1 MKNLLLVLFFN
12 IPFCFYAQFS
22 EQKLI
27 DEYDFLSPWS
37 IYVAD
42 IDGDGNIDLLS
53 ASTSD
58 DTLAWY
64 KNTGT
69 GGFGSFGEQQI
80 ITQNLDQT
88 RYITAADI
96 DSDGD
101 MDVLA
106 TTGSINLV
114 VWYENLDG
122 LGNFG
127 TQQII
132 STDLLLPKM
141 VIAADVDGDGDVD
154 VIIASKLDNKVTW
167 FKNLDGLGTFGTQQ
181 IISNNALTSTSIF
194 FADIDGDG
202 FGDVISDSSSNN
214 FPCWYKNLDGLGN
227 FAPQQEITQDTSG
240 SQYVLADDVDSDGD
254 MDVLNIEFGGETIAW
269 YENTN
274 GQGDFG
280 PKQIIMD
287 EVRAPRQIVLE
298 DLDNDGDKDII
309 YNSSEVVDPDYIAW
323 RANDGLGNFGVEQ
336 VITTNVVAPRGLFV
350 ADIDNDGDMDVFS
363 SSIGDH
369 KIAWYEN
376 YTILGVEE
384 TLALKINL
392 HPNPANTIL
401 YISNSSAYTINSIQV
416 YDVMGK
422 RIIQV
427 DNNISQLDISN
438 LKSGVYFVTIFTDK
452 GSLVKKIIKE

>member
-37 IYVAD
+37 IYAAD

-64 KNTGT
+64 KNTSM
-69 GGFGSFGEQQI
+69 GGFGEKQI

-96 DSDGD
+96 DNDGD

-141 VIAADVDGDGDVD
+141 VIAADVDGDGDLD
-154 VIIASKLDNKVTW
+154 AIIASRADNKVTW
-167 FKNLDGLGTFGTQQ
+167 VENTDGQGTFGTQQ
-181 IISNNALTSTSIF
+181 LITNNALAVESVF
-194 FADIDGDG
+194 FADINGDGIKDVICDSSNNGVGNPSWFENDGDG
-202 FGDVISDSSSNN
+202 NFGS
-214 FPCWYKNLDGLGN
+214 L
-227 FAPQQEITQDTSG
+227 QEITQDTSG
-240 SQYVLADDVDSDGD
+240 SQYVLADDVDGDGD

-269 YENTN
+269 YENTD

-280 PKQIIMD
+280 PKQIITN
-287 EVRAPRQIVLE
+287 EVDAPIQIFMA
-298 DLDNDGDKDII
+298 DFDNDGDKDIL
-309 YNSSEVVDPDYIAW
+309 YNSQQVVDPDYLAW

-336 VITTNVVAPRGLFV
+336 VITTNVVAPRGLFA
-350 ADIDNDGDMDVFS
+350 ADIDNDGDMDVLS
-363 SSIGDH
+363 SSIADH
-369 KIAWYEN
+369 KLAWYEN

-384 TLALKINL
+384 TLALKIKI
-392 HPNPANTIL
+392 HPNPANTVL
-401 YISNSSAYTINSIQV
+401 YISNSSNYTISSLQITDVQGKLVKQV
-416 YDVMGK
+416 PK
-422 RIIQV
+422 
-427 DNNISQLDISN
+427 NTNQLDISN
-438 LKSGVYFVTIFTDK
+438 LATGVYFVNMITNK